1 MSETA
6 SPDPCP
12 FCELLSGQGE
22 LSVVAGDDLVL
33 AFLDA
38 YPVAPG
44 HVLVVPRR
52 HVPSLAGLTPAE
64 GTALWATTQLLA
76 GRIRARLAPAV
87 NLHLADGAEAEQD
100 VPHVHL
106 HVIPRHAD
114 DAVTIELPGR
124 RATRDELDRVAASL
138 AHD

>member
-1 MSETA
+1 M
-6 SPDPCP
+6 
-12 FCELLSGQGE
+12 
-22 LSVVAGDDLVL
+22 
-33 AFLDA
+33 
-38 YPVAPG
+38 
-44 HVLVVPRR
+44 
-52 HVPSLAGLTPAE
+52 
-64 GTALWATTQLLA
+64 
-76 GRIRARLAPAV
+76 